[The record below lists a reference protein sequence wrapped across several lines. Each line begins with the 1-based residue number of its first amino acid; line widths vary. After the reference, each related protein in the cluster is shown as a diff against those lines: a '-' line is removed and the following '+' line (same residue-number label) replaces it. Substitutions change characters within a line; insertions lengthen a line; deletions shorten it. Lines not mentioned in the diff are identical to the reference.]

1 MKRRQPEVAFTQF
14 TEFTWFAESS
24 TTLYINTLTN
34 PNFQKLLEF
43 DGAHVHTQD
52 TGIIHRDGTLRFL
65 VPSVYLVSYYFE

>member
-1 MKRRQPEVAFTQF
+1 MVRPAK
-14 TEFTWFAESS
+14 SS

-52 TGIIHRDGTLRFL
+52 TGIIHRDGTFTVFHAFRALGLILFRIRNL
-65 VPSVYLVSYYFE
+65 GAGVRQ

>member
-1 MKRRQPEVAFTQF
+1 MVRPAK
-14 TEFTWFAESS
+14 SS

-52 TGIIHRDGTLRFL
+52 TEIIHRDGTLRFF
-65 VPSVYLVSYYFE
+65 VPSDHLVSYYFQ